1 MTAKCPYLIGH
12 NCLVVWSHKLCF
24 AELDLIYIHTD
35 IYIHQYIHTY
45 IYICIQSQTILTIYT
60 VTRQLDSRHPIHISI
75 IGVSVLYSAT
85 LQISIAESDVVI
97 MTVNVVIIIIY
108 ERNISIACGG
118 VNIV

>member
-60 VTRQLDSRHPIHISI
+60 VTRHPIHISI

-97 MTVNVVIIIIY
+97 MTVDVVIIIIY
-108 ERNISIACGG
+108 EWNISIACGG